1 MHRIKCLVTEDEPL
15 ARDLLCKYIAEL
27 DYLELIGTCSDA
39 IKTLHLLKTRPVDL
53 LFLDIMMPLLNGI
66 DMLRTLQRPPRVIM
80 TTAHPDYAIQAFEQN
95 VIDYLLKPVSFER
108 FVLAVNRFFN
118 FRPTGDFPSFVAPSV
133 DSHTADAEDGFIYL
147 KAEKKMVKVFLKDII
162 MIESLRDYVKVITK
176 HQQIISYQKIG
187 YLEEKLPEKK
197 FLRIHRSYIIAV
209 DQILSF
215 NTTSVDTPSGSLPIG
230 RSYKDMVMAM
240 LGVEKHR

>member
-1 MHRIKCLVTEDEPL
+1 MNRIKCLVTEDEPL
-15 ARDLLCKYIAEL
+15 ARDILCKYIAEL
-27 DYLELIGTCSDA
+27 DYLELIGVCSDA
-39 IKTLHLLKTRPVDL
+39 MKTLHCLKTRPVDL
-53 LFLDIMMPLLNGI
+53 LFLDIMMPRLNGI
-66 DMLRTLQRPPRVIM
+66 DMLRTLQHPPRVIL
-80 TTAHPDYAIQAFEQN
+80 TTAHPDYAIQAFELN
-95 VIDYLLKPVSFER
+95 AIDYLLKPVSFER

-118 FRPTGDFPSFVAPSV
+118 FRPAGDFPSFAAPPV
-133 DSHTADAEDGFIYL
+133 DNNATGSDDGFIYL

-162 MIESLRDYVKVITK
+162 MIESLRDYVKVITT

-215 NTTSVDTPSGSLPIG
+215 NTTSVDITSGSLPIG
-230 RSYKDMVMAM
+230 RSYKDMVMSM

>member
-1 MHRIKCLVTEDEPL
+1 
-15 ARDLLCKYIAEL
+15 
-27 DYLELIGTCSDA
+27 
-39 IKTLHLLKTRPVDL
+39 
-53 LFLDIMMPLLNGI
+53 
-66 DMLRTLQRPPRVIM
+66 
-80 TTAHPDYAIQAFEQN
+80 
-95 VIDYLLKPVSFER
+95 
-108 FVLAVNRFFN
+108 
-118 FRPTGDFPSFVAPSV
+118 
-133 DSHTADAEDGFIYL
+133 
-147 KAEKKMVKVFLKDII
+147 

-176 HQQIISYQKIG
+176 HQQIISYQKLS

-215 NTTSVDTPSGSLPIG
+215 NTTSVDIPSGSLPIG

>member
-1 MHRIKCLVTEDEPL
+1 MNRIKCLVTEDEPL
-15 ARDLLCKYIAEL
+15 ARDILCKYIAEL
-27 DYLELIGTCSDA
+27 DYLELAGVCSDA
-39 IKTLHLLKTRPVDL
+39 MNTMHCLKTRPVDL
-53 LFLDIMMPLLNGI
+53 LFLDIMMPRLNGI
-66 DMLRTLQRPPRVIM
+66 DMLRTLQHPPRVIL
-80 TTAHPDYAIQAFEQN
+80 TTAHAGYAIQAFELN
-95 VIDYLLKPVSFER
+95 AIDYLLKPVSFER

-118 FRPTGDFPSFVAPSV
+118 FRPAGDFPALVTAP
-133 DSHTADAEDGFIYL
+133 DPEDGFIYI

-176 HQQIISYQKIG
+176 HQQIISYQKLS

-215 NTTSVDTPSGSLPIG
+215 NTTSVDIPSGSLPIG

>member
-15 ARDLLCKYIAEL
+15 ARDVLTRYIGEL
-27 DYLELIGTCSDA
+27 DYLELIGVCSDA
-39 IKTLHLLKTRPVDL
+39 MKTLHLLKTRPVDL
-53 LFLDIMMPLLNGI
+53 LFLDIMMPRMNGI
-66 DMLRTLQRPPRVIM
+66 DMLRTLQHPPRVIL
-80 TTAHPDYAIQAFEQN
+80 TTAHPDYAIQAFELN

-118 FRPTGDFPSFVAPSV
+118 FRPAGDFPVPVSLPNP
-133 DSHTADAEDGFIYL
+133 DDGFIYL

-162 MIESLRDYVKVITK
+162 MIESLRDYVKVITT

-215 NTTSVDTPSGSLPIG
+215 NTTSVDIPSGSLPIG

-240 LGVEKHR
+240 LGVEKHY